1 MSSAAAQGEGVYA
14 RETRAEPT
22 PDPSPLGVAG
32 VRTLD
37 ELAGLLRTLRR
48 RHARRRR
55 DRELSYREIAA
66 RTGWSHTAIGEY
78 FAGRTLPPIDRFD
91 ALVALLGASPAEQ
104 GALATARDRVA
115 ENRRAAARGRAEVRQ
130 LPVETI
136 RYAHHGFAARRSGLV
151 RDEPT
156 RSTDW
161 SA

>member
-1 MSSAAAQGEGVYA
+1 M
-14 RETRAEPT
+14 RAEPI

-32 VRTLD
+32 ARTLE
-37 ELAGLLRTLRR
+37 ELAALLRTLRR

-91 ALVALLGASPAEQ
+91 ALVALLGATPAEQ
-104 GALATARDRVA
+104 GALATARDQVA
-115 ENRRAAARGRAEVRQ
+115 ENRRGLPHGRAQVRR
-130 LPVETI
+130 LPVDATC
-136 RYAHHGFAARRSGLV
+136 G
-151 RDEPT
+151 RDQRAPG
-156 RSTDW
+156 STDW